1 MESEEKSPN
10 LFDSLLLP
18 KIFQTFKLA
27 VRPSKLIIAFLAVA
41 VICLAGYVMDFSKT
55 VVTAA
60 NGDTELQVYLSDS
73 VRVQQFIA
81 ANSETQKGRGVF
93 STLWQ
98 FGAEK
103 FHGILISLSD
113 LDIPAVKANVNEY
126 IKALA
131 WAFKHHTAYCIIFGV
146 IKLAVIALAGGAV
159 CRIAALE
166 FARDE
171 KPGITEALTFGRKNF
186 FNFFA
191 APLFPAVLIIL
202 VGLFIVIL
210 GVICN
215 LWWFGELITGICLP
229 FALIGGALIS
239 VVLIGTIAG
248 FGLMFPAVAYDGSDF
263 FDAMG
268 RAWHYVFKKPWW
280 MVFYIATAA
289 VYGAVCYMFVR
300 FFVFL
305 TLLVAHKS
313 LQIGVWTE
321 STSGQADKLRAI
333 WPEPNFM
340 DLAGSLAVT
349 QTNLSEST
357 AAFIVN
363 LYLLAVIGLVVSF
376 IISFYF
382 SANTIIYAILR
393 NKVDGTGLDDIYTA
407 LDETEPEPTID
418 EPVSEET
425 NSRPQNETKTQ

>member
-1 MESEEKSPN
+1 MGSEEKSLDFFDGL
-10 LFDSLLLP
+10 LFP

-27 VRPSKLIIAFLAVA
+27 IRPSKVVIVFLAVA
-41 VICLAGYVMDFSKT
+41 VICLAGYVMDLSKT
-55 VVTAA
+55 VVTAT
-60 NGDTELQVYLSDS
+60 NGDTELQIYLSDS
-73 VRVQQFIA
+73 ARVQQFTT
-81 ANSETQKGRGVF
+81 ANRETQKGKGVF

-103 FHGILISLSD
+103 FHGVLISLSD
-113 LDIPAVKANVNEY
+113 LNIPGIKANVNEY
-126 IKALA
+126 IKAIA
-131 WAFKHHTAYCIIFGV
+131 WALKYHTAYCIIFGL
-146 IKLAVIALAGGAV
+146 IKLSIIALAGGAV

-171 KPGITEALTFGRKNF
+171 KPGITEALRFGRKNF
-186 FNFFA
+186 FNFFV
-191 APLFPAVLIIL
+191 APLFPAVLTIL
-202 VGLFIVIL
+202 VGLFIVLL

-229 FALIGGALIS
+229 FALIGGALIA
-239 VVLIGTIAG
+239 VVLIGTTAG

-280 MVFYIATAA
+280 MVFYTSIAA

-321 STSGQADKLRAI
+321 STSNQTDKLRAI
-333 WPEPNFM
+333 WPEPSFM
-340 DLAGSLAVT
+340 DLAGSPVVT
-349 QTNLSEST
+349 QTNWSEST
-357 AAFIVN
+357 AAFVVN
-363 LYLLAVIGLVVSF
+363 LYLLVVIGLVVSF

-393 NKVDGTGLDDIYTA
+393 KKVDGTGLEDVYSSADEA
-407 LDETEPEPTID
+407 ETELTVD
-418 EPVSEET
+418 ESVSEE
-425 NSRPQNETKTQ
+425 SESGSENETKTQ

>member
-1 MESEEKSPN
+1 MGSEEKPQDF
-10 LFDSLLLP
+10 FDSLLFP

-27 VRPSKLIIAFLAVA
+27 VRPSKLIIAFLAIA
-41 VICLAGYVMDFSKT
+41 LICLAGSIMDLSKT
-55 VVTAA
+55 VATAA
-60 NGDTELQVYLSDS
+60 NGDTELQAYLSDS
-73 VRVQQFIA
+73 ARVQQFIT
-81 ANSETQKGRGVF
+81 ANKETQQSRGVF

-113 LDIPAVKANVNEY
+113 LNIPGIKANVNEY
-126 IKALA
+126 IKAIA
-131 WAFKHHTAYCIIFGV
+131 WAFKYHTTYCIIFGL
-146 IKLAVIALAGGAV
+146 IKLVVIALAGGAV

-171 KPGITEALTFGRKNF
+171 KPGLTEALRFGRKNF

-191 APLFPAVLIIL
+191 APLFPIVLIII
-202 VGLFIVIL
+202 VGLFIVLL

-215 LWWFGELITGICLP
+215 LWWFGELIAGICIP
-229 FALIGGALIS
+229 FALIGGALIA
-239 VVLIGTIAG
+239 VVLIGTLAG

-280 MVFYIATAA
+280 MVFYTAIAA

-300 FFVFL
+300 FFAFL
-305 TLLVAHKS
+305 MLLVAHKS
-313 LQIGVWTE
+313 LQIGVWTD
-321 STSGQADKLRAI
+321 STSNQADKLKAI

-340 DLAGSLAVT
+340 DLAGSSAVT
-349 QTNLSEST
+349 QTNWSEST
-357 AAFIVN
+357 AAFVVN
-363 LYLLAVIGLVVSF
+363 LYLLVVIGLVVSF

-393 NKVDGTGLDDIYTA
+393 NKVDGTGLEDIYIGF
-407 LDETEPEPTID
+407 DEADTEPTVD
-418 EPVSEET
+418 EPASEESKSKT
-425 NSRPQNETKTQ
+425 ENETQTQ